1 MRLPDARL
9 EITFGARS
17 LWVVAGKVLVVA
29 KGVALLLR
37 IDGGIGSRQGGQH
50 IVKFKYQYIYICKFL
65 ASQPLSAAHAA
76 AASSAATVVQLKALA
91 DTTRLAIIETL
102 LGGSR
107 TVTELVP
114 ITDRSQP
121 AVSIALAKLLAAN
134 LVEQQR
140 DGREMRYSLADAKRV
155 KKLLEVLGSG

>member
-1 MRLPDARL
+1 M
-9 EITFGARS
+9 
-17 LWVVAGKVLVVA
+17 
-29 KGVALLLR
+29 
-37 IDGGIGSRQGGQH
+37 
-50 IVKFKYQYIYICKFL
+50 
-65 ASQPLSAAHAA
+65 
-76 AASSAATVVQLKALA
+76 QLKALA